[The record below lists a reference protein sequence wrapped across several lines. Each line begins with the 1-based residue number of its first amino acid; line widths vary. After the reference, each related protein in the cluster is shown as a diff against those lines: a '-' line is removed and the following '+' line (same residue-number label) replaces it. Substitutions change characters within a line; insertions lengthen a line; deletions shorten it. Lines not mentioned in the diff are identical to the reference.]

1 MRFKKPLFVL
11 IFCVAFTSANAQKYS
26 TKSKTEVKTTW
37 NGNTFSSSD
46 SFSENI
52 SKVNDFSFLNSVFK
66 DEAIK
71 NKLAYIE
78 MVTIFAPLDVA
89 FMSLSKEKRDALI
102 ADKSKMAETMKFLSV
117 PGRLDF
123 NSIKK
128 AIELNNG
135 TAYFFTVSGTKL
147 GARMVDGKVVLFDS
161 ENNTAIVTATDFY
174 HENGLFHMVNAMVY
188 PFSEGKK

>member
-1 MRFKKPLFVL
+1 MRFKNPLFVL

-26 TKSKTEVKTTW
+26 TKSKTEVKTSW
-37 NGNTFSSSD
+37 NGNTFSSSN
-46 SFSENI
+46 SFTENI
-52 SKVNDFSFLNSVFK
+52 SKVNDFTFLNSVFK
-66 DEAIK
+66 SEALK
-71 NKLAYIE
+71 NKLTYIE

-89 FMSLSKEKRDALI
+89 FMNLSKEKRDALI
-102 ADKSKMAETMKFLSV
+102 ADASKMSETMKFLSV

-128 AIELNNG
+128 AIEVNNG

-161 ENNTAIVTATDFY
+161 ENNTATVTATDFY
-174 HENGLFHMVNAMVY
+174 HKNGLFHLVNGLVY
-188 PFSEGKK
+188 PFSEGE

>member
-1 MRFKKPLFVL
+1 MRFKNLLFVL

-26 TKSKTEVKTTW
+26 TTSKTEVKTSW
-37 NGNTFSSSD
+37 NVNTFSSSD
-46 SFSENI
+46 SFTENI
-52 SKVNDFSFLNSVFK
+52 SRVSDFSFLNSVFK
-66 DEAIK
+66 NEDLK

-89 FMSLSKEKRDALI
+89 FTSLSKEKRDALI
-102 ADKSKMAETMKFLSV
+102 SDSSKMTETMKFLSI

-128 AIELNNG
+128 AIEVNNG

-161 ENNTAIVTATDFY
+161 ENNTATVTASDFY
-174 HENGLFHMVNAMVY
+174 HENGLFHVVNALVY
-188 PFSEGKK
+188 PFSEGEE